1 MATTKL
7 FLIAGIPATGK
18 TTYGNDLAAQFRF
31 AHHDI
36 EHAATINRLLI
47 NPMAFI
53 EELKQ
58 HSKHI
63 VATWGFNP
71 EHQASVSA
79 VLEFKKSGFRMIW
92 LDGNRPAALRKFIRR
107 GTVPEICFY
116 LQMYRIEVTGIIDT
130 IKPIVINPFDTQEQ
144 FKSTAALLEKINQ
157 SN

>member
-18 TTYGNDLAAQFRF
+18 TTYGNELAAQFRF

-79 VLEFKKSGFRMIW
+79 VLEFKKSGFKMIW